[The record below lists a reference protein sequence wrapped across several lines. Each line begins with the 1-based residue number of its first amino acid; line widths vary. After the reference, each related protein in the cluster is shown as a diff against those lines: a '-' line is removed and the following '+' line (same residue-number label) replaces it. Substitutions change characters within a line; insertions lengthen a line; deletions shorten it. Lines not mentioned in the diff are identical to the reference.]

1 MRLLFTDNSFVL
13 LTQPYIGIPFLLDGQ
28 MELVEPANDYL
39 MYLALERGKTRSP
52 KTWRN
57 HGEALYDYFSWLEAN
72 ALDWAHVPIAGH
84 ARSAVSNLAAYRNWS
99 ISLTSPSTGLRAI
112 KPSTVNQ
119 RLTCLMGFYQW
130 AHKQGR
136 ISSVPWDASPKFV
149 AGNNQGFLR
158 HAYAA
163 KMTDGDDLRLKVF
176 REPPKL
182 LSLEQTKL
190 LVQAC
195 TTKTLRLMTVLMLQT
210 GLRNEECRTF
220 PTKYVFDPR
229 GLDVRKRIRVD
240 LSPSD
245 MLLKNSKPRTVF
257 IGWHVMRE
265 LFDYLNFAEGA
276 LRDNFGRSANRSGI
290 QPVFLSRDG
299 HPFSE
304 KGLNNAYRRLWSGKQ
319 PRIMF
324 RVTPHMLR
332 HTFATFELL
341 HQSQRA
347 AMGQA
352 LAWVRDRL
360 GHSSVQTTSIY
371 LHCLDLMENSEL
383 NTYQEE
389 LDLLGNAHA

>member
-1 MRLLFTDNSFVL
+1 MRLLFTDESFVL
-13 LTQPYIGIPFLLDGQ
+13 RTQPFVGIPFLLDKC

-72 ALDWAHVPIAGH
+72 QLDWAHLPGIGN
-84 ARSAVSNLAAYRNWS
+84 ARSGVSNLAAYRNWS
-99 ISLTSPSTGLRAI
+99 ISLINQATGLRAI
-112 KPSTVNQ
+112 KPSTMNQ

-130 AHKQGR
+130 AHKRGH
-136 ISSVPWDASPKFV
+136 IDSVPWDASPKFV
-149 AGNNQGFLR
+149 AGNSQGFMR
-158 HAYAA
+158 HAHAA
-163 KMTDGDDLRLKVF
+163 KTTEGDDLRLKVF

-182 LSLEQTKL
+182 LSLDQAKL
-190 LVQAC
+190 LIQAC
-195 TTKTLRLMTVLMLQT
+195 PTRTLRLMTVLMLQT

-220 PTKYVFDPR
+220 PTKYVFDPT
-229 GLDVRKRIRVD
+229 GLDVRRRIRID

-265 LFDYLNFAEGA
+265 LFDYLSFGEGA
-276 LRDNFGRSANRSGI
+276 SRAKLGRNKRPAGTL
-290 QPVFLSRDG
+290 PVFLNADG
-299 HPFSE
+299 AAFSE
-304 KGLNNAYRRLWSGKQ
+304 KGLNNAYRRLWAGSR
-319 PRIMF
+319 PCLSF

-332 HTFATFELL
+332 HTFATFELF
-341 HQSQRA
+341 HQSQRM

-371 LHCLDLMENSEL
+371 LHCIDLMEDAEL
-383 NTYQEE
+383 NAYQEE
-389 LDLLGNAHA
+389 LDVLGRVNG